1 MTVFSAQGETHG
13 DRDRCDKI
21 YIYEA
26 YREPP
31 ARVGRRVGP
40 TGHVT
45 TIEESCA
52 GINVCLSIFSLSV
65 CLLSLKELW
74 ARGKPINIFKC
85 S

>member
-1 MTVFSAQGETHG
+1 MLNFAN
-13 DRDRCDKI
+13 R
-21 YIYEA
+21 EA

-52 GINVCLSIFSLSV
+52 GIHVCLSTLSLSV
-65 CLLSLKELW
+65 CLLSLKQLW
-74 ARGKPINIFKC
+74 AVGSQFIFLNVVD
-85 S
+85 SNT